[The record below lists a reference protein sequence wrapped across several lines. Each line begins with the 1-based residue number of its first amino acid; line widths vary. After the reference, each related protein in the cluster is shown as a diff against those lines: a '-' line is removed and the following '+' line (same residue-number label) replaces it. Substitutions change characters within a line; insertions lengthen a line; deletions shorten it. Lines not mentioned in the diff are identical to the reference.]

1 MIGGWLIEIL
11 QHVALF

>member
-11 QHVALF
+11 QHVKLF